1 MQLCAPPLQSLRL
14 CSGKIEHWAAWYT
27 LFGTSEAACT
37 PAALKK
43 GYRSLMLKYHPDK
56 LAAELRPCAQ
66 QAAVIVCAGNEL
78 LKPHCTRRGGE
89 L

>member
-1 MQLCAPPLQSLRL
+1 M
-14 CSGKIEHWAAWYT
+14 CSGKIRHWAAWHE
-27 LFGTSEAACT
+27 LFGTAEAECS

-66 QAAVIVCAGNEL
+66 QAAVLVGAGLDL
-78 LKPHCTRRGGE
+78 LKPRCTVNQRQPRGGE